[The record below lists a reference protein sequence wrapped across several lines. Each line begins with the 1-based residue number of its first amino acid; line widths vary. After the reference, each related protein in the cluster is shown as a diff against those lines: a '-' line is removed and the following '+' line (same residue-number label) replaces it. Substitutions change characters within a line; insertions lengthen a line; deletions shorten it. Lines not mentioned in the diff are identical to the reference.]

1 MSVDVRVFRTLL
13 SEKLLK
19 HNSLLFS
26 LIVYYAAQLDEF
38 VVGIHWE
45 IRVFIW
51 VFESLLFDNFHCGY
65 LPEKGNLESIMNVAP
80 IFLVF

>member
-1 MSVDVRVFRTLL
+1 MSVDVRVFRTSL

-19 HNSLLFS
+19 HSSLLFS
-26 LIVYYAAQLDEF
+26 LIMYCAAQLDEF
-38 VVGIHWE
+38 VVGMHQE

-65 LPEKGNLESIMNVAP
+65 LTEKENLESITKFAHN
-80 IFLVF
+80 F